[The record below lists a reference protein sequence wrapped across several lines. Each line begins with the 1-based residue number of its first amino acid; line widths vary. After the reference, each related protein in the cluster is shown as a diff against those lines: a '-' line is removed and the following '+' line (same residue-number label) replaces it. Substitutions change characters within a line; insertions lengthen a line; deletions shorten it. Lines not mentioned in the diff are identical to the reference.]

1 MVCSIALSAAALL
14 RHSGGK
20 GGVSGVL
27 QASSASFVSPEYDAA
42 LAKVKEYA
50 VSLEKEASS
59 LLPDPL
65 EKPTVDDLKKWATA
79 AALKLANSAT
89 AGVLDKVTDS
99 AGAFAKIARE
109 AKAVV
114 TPDGTNKATD
124 GVSADEGQA
133 QDALRVSFLLKVITL
148 RYLIV
153 RAAVGG
159 RSWLLARA
167 RLAPPPGAR
176 WHRGRG
182 CLAPCGRRRAQS
194 RSADDAQ
201 ELPVRLLWLGEADCC
216 VDSPSSCAQELP
228 ALKAAL
234 LASRSPP
241 VTCGYHRRSPLLRR
255 LPSRTRGSPSG
266 RRPHAT

>member
-1 MVCSIALSAAALL
+1 MMRILLLVCSIVLSAATLL

-27 QASSASFVSPEYDAA
+27 QASSGSFANPEYDAA

-50 VSLEKEASS
+50 AALEKEAVSV
-59 LLPDPL
+59 LPDPL
-65 EKPTVDDLKKWATA
+65 EKPTVEDLKKWATA

-114 TPDGTNKATD
+114 APDGTSKATD

-153 RAAVGG
+153 RATAGG
-159 RSWLLARA
+159 
-167 RLAPPPGAR
+167 GA
-176 WHRGRG
+176 
-182 CLAPCGRRRAQS
+182 
-194 RSADDAQ
+194 
-201 ELPVRLLWLGEADCC
+201 
-216 VDSPSSCAQELP
+216 
-228 ALKAAL
+228 
-234 LASRSPP
+234 
-241 VTCGYHRRSPLLRR
+241 
-255 LPSRTRGSPSG
+255 
-266 RRPHAT
+266 